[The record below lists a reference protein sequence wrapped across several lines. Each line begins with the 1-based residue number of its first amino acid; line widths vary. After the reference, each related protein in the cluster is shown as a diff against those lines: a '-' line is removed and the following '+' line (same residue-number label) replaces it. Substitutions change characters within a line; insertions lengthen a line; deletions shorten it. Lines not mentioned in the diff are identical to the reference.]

1 MKSGTAGRLASII
14 RQILHPGNLHTHPFS
29 EKIKEADSVV
39 CDKDQELKAKEN
51 IKTTTKRGQWQGL
64 WVWSQCQRSTSCIIQ
79 T

>member
-1 MKSGTAGRLASII
+1 MKSGTARRLASIV